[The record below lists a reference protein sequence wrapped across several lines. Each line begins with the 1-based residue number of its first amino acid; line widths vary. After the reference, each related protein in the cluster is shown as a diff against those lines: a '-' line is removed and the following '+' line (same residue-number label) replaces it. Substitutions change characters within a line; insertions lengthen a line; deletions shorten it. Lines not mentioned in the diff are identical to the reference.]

1 MHPAPSIILFTTLSG
16 LGFGLMAMLGLGAG
30 KGEGWI
36 AATFCA
42 LALGLA
48 GAGLLAS
55 LFHLG
60 QPRRFLKA
68 FSQWRSSWLSR
79 EALLAVATLPVF
91 GAYAALW
98 SLAGLR
104 LAALGL
110 LAAALAV
117 ATVFATS
124 MIYAQM
130 KSVPRW
136 RSPLTPAIFLFA
148 SLSGGALLAG
158 ETRPATVLLAA
169 LGLLQLTDWF
179 RGDGRFA
186 AAGSTM
192 ATATGLGALGRLRL
206 LEPPNTGPNYLLRE
220 MVHVVGRR
228 HSRRLRPIGFTAA
241 VVLPIALLAPG
252 AAGHLTVGLAV
263 LAHVA
268 GILVLRWLFFAEAE
282 HVVGLYYGKR

>member
-1 MHPAPSIILFTTLSG
+1 MHPAPSIIVFTTFSG

-60 QPRRFLKA
+60 QPSRFLKA

-79 EALLAVATLPVF
+79 EALLAVATLLVF

-169 LGLLQLTDWF
+169 LGVLQLADWF

-186 AAGSTM
+186 AAGSTHRVFPH
-192 ATATGLGALGRLRL
+192 AERICHGR
-206 LEPPNTGPNYLLRE
+206 
-220 MVHVVGRR
+220 
-228 HSRRLRPIGFTAA
+228 RRLRRDLLGVDEDAA
-241 VVLPIALLAPG
+241 RLQCAVNRAEQRLLGLVRKVMDGERRDEGVLLLRQSNRGIVGRDAGEVVRHRP
-252 AAGHLTVGLAV
+252 
-263 LAHVA
+263 
-268 GILVLRWLFFAEAE
+268 
-282 HVVGLYYGKR
+282 

>member
-1 MHPAPSIILFTTLSG
+1 
-16 LGFGLMAMLGLGAG
+16 MAALGLGAG
-30 KGEGWI
+30 KGEGWV

-60 QPRRFLKA
+60 QPTRFLKA

-79 EALLAVATLPVF
+79 EAVLAMASFLLF
-91 GAYAALW
+91 GGYAALW

-104 LAALGL
+104 ISTLGALAAVS
-110 LAAALAV
+110 AI

-136 RSPLTPAIFLFA
+136 RSPLTPAIFLLA
-148 SLSGGALLAG
+148 ALGGGALLAG
-158 ETRPATVLLAA
+158 ETRAAAALLAA
-169 LGLLQLTDWF
+169 LGIAQVADWL
-179 RGDGRFA
+179 RGDRRFE
-186 AAGSTM
+186 AAGSTLV
-192 ATATGLGALGRLRL
+192 TATGLGFLGRLRL
-206 LEPPNTGPNYLLRE
+206 LEPPHTGPNYLLRE
-220 MVHVVGRR
+220 MVHVIGRK
-228 HSRRLRPIGFTAA
+228 HSGRLRIIGLAAA
-241 VVLPIALLAPG
+241 VVLPLALLSPG
-252 AAGHLTVGLAV
+252 TAGHLVAGLAV
-263 LAHVA
+263 QSHVA
-268 GILVLRWLFFAEAE
+268 GMLVLRWLFFAEAE